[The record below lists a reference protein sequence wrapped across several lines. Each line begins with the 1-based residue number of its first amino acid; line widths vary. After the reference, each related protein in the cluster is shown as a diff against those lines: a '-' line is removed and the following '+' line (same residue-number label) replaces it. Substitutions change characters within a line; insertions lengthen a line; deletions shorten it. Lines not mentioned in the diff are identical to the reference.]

1 MSAVLERRAR
11 QYRSR
16 RLIQAWDY
24 RQRHHARGAWFRLR
38 HLLAGA
44 SRAFVIAPEA
54 AAQLRAE
61 GLMTE
66 PVGTEFEPPKV
77 IIRTSRNRVAGL
89 ASAREVPVALTAELL
104 SARFVALVP
113 FDSGE

>member
-1 MSAVLERRAR
+1 MSAVLERRVR

-38 HLLAGA
+38 RLLAGA
-44 SRAFVIAPEA
+44 SQALVISPED

-61 GLMTE
+61 GLMAE
-66 PVGTEFEPPKV
+66 PVGNEFEPPTV
-77 IIRTSRNRVAGL
+77 IVCVPKSRVAGL
-89 ASAREVPVALTAELL
+89 GSAREVPVALTADLL
-104 SARFVALVP
+104 NARCVALVR
-113 FDSGE
+113 FDTGG